1 MLESPSE
8 KAASTAADGSA
19 AAIAPVNDE
28 TKAAL
33 LQTAAAVGLACVFC
47 AGVFATRGVEDASAW
62 FAAYVLEES
71 LSIDNLFV
79 FSLIF
84 DYFQTPSAAQP
95 RVLRWG
101 LIAAVVL
108 RLSFICA
115 GLAVVEQFKGVLL
128 VFAGILLY
136 SAYGLLTDEDDEPED
151 LSQNPVVKLTKQYLP
166 STDTYDGDRFFTTGA
181 DGVASVATPLLLALV
196 CVEISD
202 VIFAVDSIP
211 AVFGVTTDPF
221 IAFTS
226 NAFALLGLR
235 ALYTIISQ
243 AADDYKCARA
253 RALHLPPPR
262 RRPPPRTGRTPSLPR
277 PRPCPRM
284 HPTDR
289 QPTARQPLPARPPNL
304 HSRPALSADA
314 PVPSLPLRRSAAP
327 LLLRYLQPAIAVV
340 LGFIGVKLIGEFGGI
355 EVPTVSSLLFVLG
368 VLGTGVAASVLEAT
382 AEDDADGGA
391 EGSAA
396 GEPDGKA

>member
-1 MLESPSE
+1 
-8 KAASTAADGSA
+8 
-19 AAIAPVNDE
+19 
-28 TKAAL
+28 
-33 LQTAAAVGLACVFC
+33 
-47 AGVFATRGVEDASAW
+47 
-62 FAAYVLEES
+62 
-71 LSIDNLFV
+71 
-79 FSLIF
+79 
-84 DYFQTPSAAQP
+84 
-95 RVLRWG
+95 
-101 LIAAVVL
+101 VVL

-289 QPTARQPLPARPPNL
+289 HPTDRQPLPARPPNL